1 MTPDDN
7 SEPVVEAC
15 LPSITELTKNVQ
27 NLIDKDFD
35 ENETGAKEIIIIE
48 EEQELPPPP
57 TPSTLFELNRTLQCA
72 EDDPHIIAAP
82 PHIIAAPPQIF
93 ETGPLCVIDTSNEDH
108 DVNNVVTNKGEVFSK
123 NSSNHIFAFFSNFFE
138 IFGDF

>member
-72 EDDPHIIAAP
+72 EDHPHIMAAP

-108 DVNNVVTNKGEVFSK
+108 DANNVVTNKGEVFSK
-123 NSSNHIFAFFSNFFE
+123 KLVKTYFCLFGKIF
-138 IFGDF
+138 